1 MIKLILKVEPHIS
14 PDSAGL
20 IAGFSVIHLPDVP
33 RLEKY
38 NSNPTRKCFL
48 CEPDR
53 LKKTEE
59 FKIFPNIKYIQH

>member
-14 PDSAGL
+14 PESAGL

-38 NSNPTRKCFL
+38 NRQSNPEVLFM
-48 CEPDR
+48 
-53 LKKTEE
+53 
-59 FKIFPNIKYIQH
+59 